1 MQRILFIH
9 QSSEIGG
16 GSYCL
21 LNVVKAL
28 DKSMWEPV
36 VALKSHGPL
45 EEELR
50 KMDVVVVLFPQMT
63 GIPYNLP
70 LSPRNI
76 LTYWYIKDS
85 EKACEELLKREQID
99 VLYLNNMMIAPY
111 LRPAKRVGCKTVMH
125 VREHWP
131 LDEHKKQLEWVR
143 KIVYENCD
151 RLIALNQYSASIF
164 PKMEATI
171 VYDWIDMGS
180 RYQPMPMNDIFDED
194 MKGKKVYLF
203 TGGIQ
208 PIKGALQVLTAFVNE
223 IKDTDA
229 RLLCLGLNPQVETES
244 LRGKVKFLLTKIGYY
259 TYNWKVKRLIER
271 DNRIKVIHSIYM
283 LADIMQQCFCNLSYF
298 TIPHANLAMAEAEIM
313 GLPSVAALNEEA
325 LEYSL
330 NGQCAELYE
339 SNNYSSFVKA
349 IKNMCDNYES
359 YKSIIKEKAQIIANK
374 FDKESNII
382 LLQRTLSSVIEK

>member
-1 MQRILFIH
+1 
-9 QSSEIGG
+9 
-16 GSYCL
+16 
-21 LNVVKAL
+21 
-28 DKSMWEPV
+28 
-36 VALKSHGPL
+36 
-45 EEELR
+45 
-50 KMDVVVVLFPQMT
+50 
-63 GIPYNLP
+63 
-70 LSPRNI
+70 
-76 LTYWYIKDS
+76 
-85 EKACEELLKREQID
+85 
-99 VLYLNNMMIAPY
+99 
-111 LRPAKRVGCKTVMH
+111 
-125 VREHWP
+125 
-131 LDEHKKQLEWVR
+131 
-143 KIVYENCD
+143 
-151 RLIALNQYSASIF
+151 
-164 PKMEATI
+164 
-171 VYDWIDMGS
+171 
-180 RYQPMPMNDIFDED
+180 MNDIFDED